1 MSIFQKVKKNVG
13 SLMLIIVF
21 SKLIGMFRDVV
32 LANCF
37 GTSNVSD
44 AYLIA
49 ISVPTLI
56 FYFIG
61 HSLSTAYIP
70 MYNKIKSTKGESK
83 AHDYTNI
90 IISIAMV
97 ICTIIV
103 IILLISPD
111 FMVKLFAAGFD
122 DATTNIA
129 SYYIRVSAFSLYFMT
144 LVNVYGSYLQI
155 YENFVV
161 PAMLSVPRN
170 IVIILVLSF

>member
-56 FYFIG
+56 LYFIG
-61 HSLSTAYIP
+61 HS
-70 MYNKIKSTKGESK
+70 
-83 AHDYTNI
+83 
-90 IISIAMV
+90 
-97 ICTIIV
+97 
-103 IILLISPD
+103 
-111 FMVKLFAAGFD
+111 
-122 DATTNIA
+122 
-129 SYYIRVSAFSLYFMT
+129 
-144 LVNVYGSYLQI
+144 
-155 YENFVV
+155 
-161 PAMLSVPRN
+161 
-170 IVIILVLSF
+170 

>member
-56 FYFIG
+56 
-61 HSLSTAYIP
+61 
-70 MYNKIKSTKGESK
+70 
-83 AHDYTNI
+83 
-90 IISIAMV
+90 
-97 ICTIIV
+97 
-103 IILLISPD
+103 
-111 FMVKLFAAGFD
+111 
-122 DATTNIA
+122 
-129 SYYIRVSAFSLYFMT
+129 
-144 LVNVYGSYLQI
+144 
-155 YENFVV
+155 
-161 PAMLSVPRN
+161 
-170 IVIILVLSF
+170 